1 MNEVTRTIQGRR
13 TIRKFKGG
21 SLPGAT
27 LETIFEAGR
36 WAQSFNNAQPW
47 RFIVVKREE
56 TRRRL
61 SEEAGKSLY
70 YKGIL
75 ETPVTIVVCVDPQ
88 EEPTH
93 WIEAGS
99 IGHQNMALAAHSL
112 GLGSSWV
119 AILNT
124 ASEEPIKRLLSIP
137 KHVRVLSLMPVGFP
151 NEEPRGSRRPLDHTV
166 YHERYGT
173 RESSR

>member
-1 MNEVTRTIQGRR
+1 MNEVTRAIKGRR
-13 TIRKFKGG
+13 TIRKFKGDP
-21 SLPGAT
+21 LPTAT
-27 LETIFEAGR
+27 LEAILEAGR

-47 RFIVVKREE
+47 KFIVVKQRE

-61 SEEAGKSLY
+61 SEEAGRSVY

-75 ETPVTIVVCVDPQ
+75 EAPVTIVVCIDPR

-99 IGHQNMALAAHSL
+99 IAHQNMALAAYSL

-137 KHVRVLSLMPVGFP
+137 KHMRVLSLMPVGFP
-151 NEEPRGSRRPLDHTV
+151 DEEPQRRRNPLERMV
-166 YHERYGT
+166 YHESYGAK
-173 RESSR
+173 ESSG